1 VWREPSPAALCEHV
15 GLSRFFERVVVPER
29 SPVYQKSSVGQR
41 GCQLRRQRFEKVPVV
56 VKYATEVVGKLD
68 NTQAAGRQTQHK

>member
-1 VWREPSPAALCEHV
+1 MPTLRLLVAL
-15 GLSRFFERVVVPER
+15 GFVPI

-41 GCQLRRQRFEKVPVV
+41 GCQQRRQRFEKVPVV

-68 NTQAAGRQTQHK
+68 NAQAAGRQTQHK